1 MPVRMAWFDDDAR
14 DKMRKRA
21 TLAVKRAA
29 AFGVGSV
36 RQEITSQNLIDTS
49 NLLNSIA
56 DSVVNWDRGR
66 VATNVFYAIYL
77 EYGTR
82 QMPAKAFMRRGMEHD
97 ASKIKRVI
105 QATMAGG

>member
-1 MPVRMAWFDDDAR
+1 MPVRMSWYGDDAEDR
-14 DKMRKRA
+14 MRKRS

-36 RQEITSQNLIDTS
+36 RQEITAQNLIDTG

-56 DSVVNWDRGR
+56 DSIVSWDRGR
-66 VATNVFYAIYL
+66 VGTNVFYAIYL

-82 QMPAKAFMRRGMEHD
+82 LRPATAFMRRGMEHD
-97 ASKIKRVI
+97 KQKIARVI
-105 QATMAGG
+105 HATMAGG

>member
-1 MPVRMAWFDDDAR
+1 MGTKMRWFD
-14 DKMRKRA
+14 KERKAEIKERA

-36 RQEITSQNLIDTS
+36 RQEITSQNLIDTG

-66 VATNVFYAIYL
+66 VGTNVFYAIYL

-82 QMPAKAFMRRGMEHD
+82 RMPAKAFMRRGMEHD
-97 ASKIKRVI
+97 ANKIKRVI